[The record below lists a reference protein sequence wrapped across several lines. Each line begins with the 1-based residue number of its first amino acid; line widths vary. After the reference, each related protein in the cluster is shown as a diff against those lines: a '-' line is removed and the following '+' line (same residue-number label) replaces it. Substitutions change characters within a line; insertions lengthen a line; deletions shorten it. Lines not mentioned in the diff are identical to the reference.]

1 MFSPLASST
10 TAVSPSNPVEVRVL
24 ATSLD
29 LTIDSLSLPRAGVMI
44 DMVITAAATE
54 AISKRPETITLSI
67 NF

>member
-1 MFSPLASST
+1 MFKPLPPST
-10 TAVSPSNPVEVRVL
+10 TAVSPSTPVEVRLL

-29 LTIDSLSLPRAGVMI
+29 LTIDSLLLPRAGVII

-67 NF
+67 DI